1 MHDGPADPPIR
12 DEAASD
18 LRHELGNRLASIV
31 AFSHLIRTDPRLPA
45 DLRDQA
51 DLLAQEADRTRR
63 LVDQLL
69 ETPPVARARSDP
81 GRAAGES
88 PDPAFGATAPA
99 RILIVDDEPAIRDFL
114 GRIVRG
120 LGHQPVLAATGTAA
134 LELVS
139 AEPPDAILCDH
150 RMAGMSGAEFNAAVG
165 EISPP
170 LARRFAFMTGDA
182 ADAELRA
189 VADARGA
196 ILLAKPFD
204 VDAVARTL
212 ETILPTDGGT

>member
-1 MHDGPADPPIR
+1 
-12 DEAASD
+12 
-18 LRHELGNRLASIV
+18 
-31 AFSHLIRTDPRLPA
+31 
-45 DLRDQA
+45 
-51 DLLAQEADRTRR
+51 
-63 LVDQLL
+63 
-69 ETPPVARARSDP
+69 
-81 GRAAGES
+81 
-88 PDPAFGATAPA
+88 
-99 RILIVDDEPAIRDFL
+99 
-114 GRIVRG
+114 
-120 LGHQPVLAATGTAA
+120 
-134 LELVS
+134 
-139 AEPPDAILCDH
+139 
-150 RMAGMSGAEFNAAVG
+150 VG